1 MASVPSIHDLPELK
15 IYLNIYDITKLNKA
29 LYPIGV
35 GAYHTGVH
43 FYDVEFA
50 FGYHPGAQTGVYEAE
65 PKQSTEG
72 RFKTSIYLG
81 TSILPIDEVL
91 TAIEELKIEYAGF
104 TYDILN
110 KNCNHFS
117 DDLCR
122 KLVGVGIPPYLNRLA
137 RLSKMFRCLIPKKM
151 LQNNAI
157 DPKGK
162 HRKTDSLYLASKKFS
177 RRTRNKDHMIAKEP
191 SKSHELLALKQN
203 DECISSNDSEQLR

>member
-1 MASVPSIHDLPELK
+1 MATIPSIHDLPEIK
-15 IYLNIYDITKLNKA
+15 VYLNIYDISRLNNV
-29 LYPIGV
+29 LHPLGV

-50 FGYHPGAQTGVYEAE
+50 FGYHPGSQTGVYEAE

-72 RFKTSIYLG
+72 RFKYSIYLG
-81 TSILPIDEVL
+81 TSKLSIDEVL

-104 TYDILN
+104 TYDIFN

-117 DDLCR
+117 DELCR
-122 KLVGVGIPPYLNRLA
+122 RLVGVGIPSYLNRLA
-137 RLSKMFRCLIPKKM
+137 RISKMIRCLIPKKM

-177 RRTRNKDHMIAKEP
+177 RRGRNKEIMNGTP
-191 SKSHELLALKQN
+191 KSNEMVSLKQN
-203 DECISSNDSEQLR
+203 DECLSSIDG